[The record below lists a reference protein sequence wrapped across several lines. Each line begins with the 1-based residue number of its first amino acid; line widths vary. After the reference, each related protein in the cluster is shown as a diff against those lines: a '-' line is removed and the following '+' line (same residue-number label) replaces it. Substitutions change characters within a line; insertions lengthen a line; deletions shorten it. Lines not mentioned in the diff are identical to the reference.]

1 MGMIEMKVE
10 DEGKHI
16 LSYQFRTIVEAS
28 EMFLFLKGFFPHG
41 TFIIQPL
48 RH

>member
-10 DEGKHI
+10 DDGKHI
-16 LSYQFRTIVEAS
+16 LSYRFKTIGEAS
-28 EMFLFLKGFFPHG
+28 EMFLFLKGFFPDG

-48 RH
+48 RQ

>member
-16 LSYQFRTIVEAS
+16 LSYRFRTIVEAS
-28 EMFLFLKGFFPHG
+28 EMFMYLKSFFPDG